1 MDEKKRTDDA
11 LFAALN
17 KSKKKKKRKTAIT
30 ALIIIAII
38 AVALL
43 ITVNVLRRR
52 VDASIARD
60 QDEVLRYDAAYGAIS
75 TRVSASG
82 IIEDVDT
89 EVVSVPEGVEIDEVV
104 VRAGNV
110 LHEGDV
116 VATLDLTTVLSSMAT
131 VQSEI
136 EELDKELADAGN
148 DKVAS
153 SVRAGA
159 AGRVKRIFV
168 APQDDVASCMV
179 ENGALALISL
189 DGKMAVDFENSA
201 LTAGQAVSVE
211 REDGSVIAGTVDK
224 NVGGTVTVLVTDNGP
239 RLDEAVRILD
249 ADGNELGAGELYIH
263 SVFRVTGFAGTVS
276 TVSAREN
283 QQVYASSSICSLS
296 NTSYSAPYNSIL
308 KQRKDKEDT
317 LLELLGLYQGGALR
331 APFDGTVLR
340 VDYDADEADTAAQSA
355 TPSYSGMDSYYS
367 YFMGGTTT
375 TPTTATTADTSNI
388 AGTAVVTMARDESML
403 VRISVDESDILSLEK
418 GQIAEVSIDSV
429 GAEKLGGV
437 VTEVDRTAD
446 STSGVSSYSAE
457 VTFAKGA
464 GMLSGMTADVVINIE
479 GTENVL
485 IVPTDAIH
493 KTSAGAFVYTS
504 YDEETK
510 QYGGMTPVELG
521 ISNDEFTEIRSGL
534 EEGTTVFYTEKEVDF
549 FAMMMGGPRGGGF
562 RG

>member
-296 NTSYSAPYNSIL
+296 NTSYSARYNSIL

>member
-249 ADGNELGAGELYIH
+249 ADGNELGAG
-263 SVFRVTGFAGTVS
+263 
-276 TVSAREN
+276 
-283 QQVYASSSICSLS
+283 
-296 NTSYSAPYNSIL
+296 
-308 KQRKDKEDT
+308 
-317 LLELLGLYQGGALR
+317 
-331 APFDGTVLR
+331 
-340 VDYDADEADTAAQSA
+340 
-355 TPSYSGMDSYYS
+355 
-367 YFMGGTTT
+367 
-375 TPTTATTADTSNI
+375 
-388 AGTAVVTMARDESML
+388 
-403 VRISVDESDILSLEK
+403 
-418 GQIAEVSIDSV
+418 
-429 GAEKLGGV
+429 
-437 VTEVDRTAD
+437 
-446 STSGVSSYSAE
+446 
-457 VTFAKGA
+457 
-464 GMLSGMTADVVINIE
+464 
-479 GTENVL
+479 
-485 IVPTDAIH
+485 
-493 KTSAGAFVYTS
+493 
-504 YDEETK
+504 
-510 QYGGMTPVELG
+510 
-521 ISNDEFTEIRSGL
+521 
-534 EEGTTVFYTEKEVDF
+534 
-549 FAMMMGGPRGGGF
+549 
-562 RG
+562 

>member
-296 NTSYSAPYNSIL
+296 NTSYSARYNSIL

-355 TPSYSGMDSYYS
+355 TPSYSSMDSYYS

-375 TPTTATTADTSNI
+375 APTTATTADTSNI